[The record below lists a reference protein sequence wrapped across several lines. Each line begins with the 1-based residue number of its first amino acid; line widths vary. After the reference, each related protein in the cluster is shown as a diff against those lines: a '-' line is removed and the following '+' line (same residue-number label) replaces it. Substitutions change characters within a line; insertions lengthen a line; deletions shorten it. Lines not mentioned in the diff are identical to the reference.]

1 MEAGGTPAT
10 ELGNNLEEGYKQW
23 LIRNY
28 RERKLSRN
36 SALYH
41 IAQSLAGDLT
51 VLNIR
56 MKRLSQYIHG
66 FMNDR
71 IYLIGA
77 DSGVGKTTITDWMLV
92 SAILDAVQR
101 GVPIKVR
108 YYSWEISRAM
118 KEAKWISMFIYLM
131 YNKLRLSSDYL
142 LGRMPDYLPN
152 EEHLRM
158 VMSAYKQ
165 IEKIMS
171 VIEFVEPDYTASEID
186 EQMIAM
192 AAEYGRI
199 KRMPSTDGTGKIVGY
214 EKHDPRTVLFAVY
227 DHIALVGQEFGEKTK
242 ESIDGVS
249 QNAVMHR
256 NMFGISSIFIQ
267 QFSTDLMTLNRTK
280 GRQAD
285 SLIPQRVDFGDSKY
299 TYRDA
304 DIVMGLLRPA
314 DFDVIEYL
322 NYPVEQLG
330 RFFIANHLMK
340 NRYGDAGIMC
350 PTFMDYIPG
359 IPLDLPGIIGVE
371 EPDLEPYLKLKHQI
385 ETCKESYCLRN
396 VLSQRA

>member
-1 MEAGGTPAT
+1 MT
-10 ELGNNLEEGYKQW
+10 EQEQAIVSDSYYRDW
-23 LIRNY
+23 LIKNY
-28 RERKLSRN
+28 RSKELSRN

-56 MKRLSQYIHG
+56 MKRLSKYIHG
-66 FMNDR
+66 IMNDR

-77 DSGVGKTTITDWMLV
+77 DSGVGKTTLTDWMLI
-92 SAILDAVQR
+92 SAILDALEK
-101 GVPIKVR
+101 GIPIKVR

-131 YNKLRLSSDYL
+131 YRERLSSDYL
-142 LGRMPDYLPN
+142 LGRMPDYLPS
-152 EEHLRM
+152 EEHLKM
-158 VMSAYKQ
+158 VMSAYK
-165 IEKIMS
+165 KIKEVMA
-171 VIEFVEPDYTASEID
+171 VIEFIEPDYTAGEID

-192 AAEYGRI
+192 AEEHGTVHRLST
-199 KRMPSTDGTGKIVGY
+199 STDGTGKIIGY
-214 EKHDPRTVLFAVY
+214 DKHDPRTILLAVY

-256 NMFGISSIFIQ
+256 NIFGISSIFIQ
-267 QFSTDLMTLNRTK
+267 QFSTDLMTMNRTK
-280 GRQAD
+280 GRHAD

-304 DIVMGLLRPA
+304 DIVLGLLRPA
-314 DFDVIEYL
+314 DFDVMEYL
-322 NYPVEQLG
+322 GYSIEELG
-330 RFFIANHLMK
+330 RFFIANHIMK

-359 IPLDLPGIIGVE
+359 IPLDLPGLIGAE
-371 EPDLEPYLKLKHQI
+371 DLDLEPYVKLKHQI
-385 ETCKESYCLRN
+385 ETCQESYCLRN
-396 VLSQRA
+396 VLSQPA

>member
-1 MEAGGTPAT
+1 MLQQEQAT
-10 ELGNNLEEGYKQW
+10 ELDKSYRDW
-23 LIRNY
+23 LVRNY

-56 MKRLSQYIHG
+56 MKRLSSYIHG
-66 FMNDR
+66 LMNDR

-77 DSGVGKTTITDWMLV
+77 DSGVGKTTLTDWMLISGV
-92 SAILDAVQR
+92 LDALQR

-118 KEAKWISMFIYLM
+118 KEAKWLSMFIYLM
-131 YNKLRLSSDYL
+131 YKQRLASDYL
-142 LGRMPDYLPN
+142 LGRMPDYLPG
-152 EEHLRM
+152 EEHLKM

-165 IEKIMS
+165 IEKVMS
-171 VIEFVEPDYTASEID
+171 VIEFIEPDYTSSEIH

-192 AAEYGRI
+192 AAEHGKI
-199 KRMPSTDGTGKIVGY
+199 KRIASTDGSGKIIGY
-214 EKHDPRTVLFAVY
+214 EKYDPRSVLFAVY
-227 DHIALVGQEFGEKTK
+227 DHMALVGQEFGERTK
-242 ESIDGVS
+242 DSIDGVS

-256 NMFGISSIFIQ
+256 NIFGISSIFIQ

-280 GRQAD
+280 GRNAD

-304 DIVMGLLRPA
+304 DIVLGLLRPA

-322 NYPVEQLG
+322 NYPINDLG
-330 RFFIANHLMK
+330 RFFIANHIMK

-359 IPLDLPGIIGVE
+359 VPLDLPGLIGAE
-371 EPDLEPYLKLKHQI
+371 DLELEPYLKLKHQI
-385 ETCKESYCLRN
+385 ETCKESYCLRDL
-396 VLSQRA
+396 LSPAA